1 MTKYL
6 VVAGRPKQFEY
17 HGPFDDLDD
26 AYAQGAELGRDDW
39 EVGDVQSDGVHLRF
53 GKSRA
58 VPCRMRNLLRS
69 CRCQAIKSGAAIS
82 TPRCCASCVTGPAG
96 DKRKEAGMR
105 LFLNLWRLGR

>member
-6 VVAGRPKQFEY
+6 VVAGCPKQFEY

-53 GKSRA
+53 GKSRDSA
-58 VPCRMRNLLRS
+58 MPDAQSFKIVPLPSDQERRRDLDSEMLRFLRNGACRR
-69 CRCQAIKSGAAIS
+69 
-82 TPRCCASCVTGPAG
+82 
-96 DKRKEAGMR
+96 
-105 LFLNLWRLGR
+105 